1 MQLKQTN
8 RIRMFTAVIAVLEQF
23 QSVWSSM
30 APFAAAFQRFKDKVQ
45 AVNAAAQKQETVTAG
60 SSQERE
66 NARDALE
73 DVLFLVCE
81 ALGVLAHQSSNSEL
95 LALTNVSPSG
105 LRQLNDLE
113 LANVATEIKAQTV
126 SRVAELATL
135 HVTAENLTEL
145 DEAMADFNE
154 AKSAPRAATANRVA
168 QTEALSQLIREA
180 SDVLLNELDRMVN
193 LFRRSHPEFVAAYR
207 AARVV
212 VDRTGNRRAKAEPQP
227 SK

>member
-23 QSVWSSM
+23 QAVWSSM

-81 ALGVLAHQSSNSEL
+81 ALGVLAHQSSHSEL

-113 LANVATEIKAQTV
+113 LANLATEIKAQTV

-168 QTEALSQLIREA
+168 QTEALSLLIREA